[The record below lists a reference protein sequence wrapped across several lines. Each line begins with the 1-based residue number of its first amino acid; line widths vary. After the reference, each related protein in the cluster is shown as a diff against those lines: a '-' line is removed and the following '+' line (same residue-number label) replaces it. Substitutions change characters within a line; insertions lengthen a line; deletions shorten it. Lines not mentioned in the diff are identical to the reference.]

1 MAGSLVEVLRL
12 CSGISSEALRLSNTL
27 LFDKVIGFRGIVEGV
42 GCSTVVQNVAIAL
55 SSKTDY
61 NICVIDTNM
70 LYPMQYTLLKATNAS
85 VTSDWFDFAGD
96 LSAVISKS
104 SIYSNLYV
112 LGFKNRGVTDILSV
126 KDNESMVSALL
137 KEAKAF
143 FDVILFDLGHELTA
157 VNVHS
162 MLSCNKIYNVIDPS
176 VKSVLG
182 LNASMT
188 EMLTLGVAK
197 QKCERTII
205 NKRIQNL
212 ETGLEGVL
220 KRVGL
225 TPIGSIPLS
234 KEIAITGFTGKRL
247 WGINTRSYEVN
258 TFSTVIDSI
267 VDEITGKAILPERNL
282 KTNRDVEAE
291 LLEIANKEQEY
302 NDLGADAYDV
312 KIKPSKSPDTLGM
325 VEFVEEEPAEDADEE
340 PEASDEDSDG
350 DSDGDSDEADPDKV
364 FEDVKVLGG
373 ISGGTEKPVKF
384 KSLFKPKKDKAIVEP
399 VEDIAESIEPEVV
412 EDIAESIEP
421 EEPAKPVKI
430 KSKVAMVAPDVS
442 SIVLALGGILKAE
455 DEALALESTLVDADV
470 EIVEVEEDL
479 FVEEENSDSIV
490 NPDVEDWSLALGLDV
505 EAFGDDFE
513 EDTDEEDAEEES
525 LEGDS
530 EEYDY
535 DSDDADDAEE
545 DEDYDE
551 DDTEGCEEN
560 VNLVNSIGVVGYEEE
575 DDALDIFD
583 DTNDDNPI
591 GGTEESE
598 IPEVLTS
605 EDKVVFDPHPF
616 TVVFNKDKLKGG
628 RK

>member
-27 LFDKVIGFRGIVEGV
+27 LFDKVIGFRGVVEGV

-302 NDLGADAYDV
+302 NDLGADAYAA
-312 KIKPSKSPDTLGM
+312 KTKPSKSPDTLGM
-325 VEFVEEEPAEDADEE
+325 VEFIEEEPAEDADEE
-340 PEASDEDSDG
+340 PEASDEGSAEDSA
-350 DSDGDSDEADPDKV
+350 EADPDKA

-384 KSLFKPKKDKAIVEP
+384 KSLFKPKKGKAIVEP
-399 VEDIAESIEPEVV
+399 AEDIVESIEPVV
-412 EDIAESIEP
+412 AEGIIESIEP

-442 SIVLALGGILKAE
+442 SIVSALGGILEAE
-455 DEALALESTLVDADV
+455 DEALALESTLVDADD

-479 FVEEENSDSIV
+479 FVKEENSDSVV

-525 LEGDS
+525 LEDDS

-545 DEDYDE
+545 DEDYAE
-551 DDTEGCEEN
+551 DDTEGYEEN
-560 VNLVNSIGVVGYEEE
+560 ADLINSIDVVGYEEE

-583 DTNDDNPI
+583 DTTDDSPT
-591 GGTEESE
+591 GGIEETEIS
-598 IPEVLTS
+598 EVLS
-605 EDKVVFDPHPF
+605 PEDKVVFDPHPF
-616 TVVFNKDKLKGG
+616 TGVFNKDKLKGG